1 MHPSTS
7 KSSGPQSPMPGL
19 TFSCDRF
26 RTGVARLAL
35 TGELDLVTAAGAAV
49 RIRRAQDESS
59 ILICDLGGLWLV
71 DLTGMRVLLDATA
84 HARRSGRR
92 LLVANA
98 PSIVPRMLRLLNLE
112 HALEVPAL
120 PLRTPP
126 PHACASRRPHVSGGM
141 SATRR

>member
-1 MHPSTS
+1 
-7 KSSGPQSPMPGL
+7 MPAAGL

-49 RIRRAQDESS
+49 QIRRAQDESS
-59 ILICDLGGLWLV
+59 VLICDLSGLWLV
-71 DLTGMRVLLDATA
+71 DLTGLRVLMDATA
-84 HARRSGRR
+84 HARRTGRR

-98 PSIVPRMLRLLNLE
+98 PSIVPRTLRLLKLE
-112 HALEVPAL
+112 DALEVPAV

-126 PHACASRRPHVSGGM
+126 AHACASFRPHVSGEV

>member
-7 KSSGPQSPMPGL
+7 RGSGQMPAAGL

-35 TGELDLVTAAGAAV
+35 TGELDRVTASSA
-49 RIRRAQDESS
+49 AQDESS
-59 ILICDLGGLWLV
+59 VLICDLSGLWLV
-71 DLTGMRVLLDATA
+71 DLTGLRVLMDATA
-84 HARRSGRR
+84 HARHTGRR
-92 LLVANA
+92 LVVANA
-98 PSIVPRMLRLLNLE
+98 PSIVPRMLRLLKLE
-112 HALEVPAL
+112 HALEVPAV

-126 PHACASRRPHVSGGM
+126 AHACASFRPHVSGEV

>member
-1 MHPSTS
+1 MHPSSS
-7 KSSGPQSPMPGL
+7 KSSGPQKPAAGL
-19 TFSCDRF
+19 TYRCERF

-35 TGELDLVTAAGAAV
+35 TGELDLVTSAGAAV
-49 RIRRAQDESS
+49 RIRQAPDESS
-59 ILICDLGGLWLV
+59 VLICDLGGVWLV
-71 DLTGMRVLLDATA
+71 DLTGLRVLLDATA
-84 HARRSGRR
+84 YARRSGRR

-98 PSIVPRMLRLLNLE
+98 PSILPRMLRLLKLE

-126 PHACASRRPHVSGGM
+126 SRACVSRRPHVSGGV

>member
-7 KSSGPQSPMPGL
+7 KGSGPQTPMPGL

-35 TGELDLVTAAGAAV
+35 TGELDLVTAAGAAA

-59 ILICDLGGLWLV
+59 VLICDLSGLWLV
-71 DLTGMRVLLDATA
+71 DLTGLRVLLDATA

-98 PSIVPRMLRLLNLE
+98 PSIVPRMLQLLKLE
-112 HALEVPAL
+112 HALEVPSA

-126 PHACASRRPHVSGGM
+126 HACVSRRPHVSGRV

>member
-1 MHPSTS
+1 VA
-7 KSSGPQSPMPGL
+7 GL

-35 TGELDLVTAAGAAV
+35 TGELDVVTAASAAA

-59 ILICDLGGLWLV
+59 ILICDVSGLWLV
-71 DLTGMRVLLDATA
+71 DLTGLRVLLDANA
-84 HARRSGRR
+84 RARRSGRR

-98 PSIVPRMLRLLNLE
+98 PSIVPRMLRLLKLE
-112 HALEVPAL
+112 HALEVPAV
-120 PLRTPP
+120 PVRTPP
-126 PHACASRRPHVSGGM
+126 VHACASLRPHVNGRG